1 MPFLL
6 SNPLLLAALAGIGI
20 PIAVHLLM
28 KRKQV
33 RMRFSTVRFFV
44 QDEPKARSKR
54 KLRNLL
60 LLLLRLLVFAL
71 IVLAFTRPYLPLG
84 AGAGRR
90 NPKQVVVVLDRS
102 LSMQARD
109 GAGTRW
115 ETARNR
121 IRQQL
126 DALTS
131 ADRVALVTTAARTET
146 VTPFSPPSVVA
157 ARLSE
162 LTPTHTAGD
171 LAPGLREAVRLL
183 TQAERGPDPSI
194 LLVSDLQR
202 DAVQSLDSAPVPPGI
217 DLRVVAIGDLLTPNL
232 SVADLRLDSG
242 ETNRPFA
249 TIASH
254 SDEPAKSLE
263 ARLSVDGKP
272 VWTRPLSLGPGA
284 STNLALDLPPLPQGW
299 HQAEVRLAQD
309 DNLTADNTRT
319 AVFYVPPPIRVLLVE
334 GRRGVRSFEEQSFF
348 LAAAL
353 DPNAGSTNATPNRF
367 RVEKVDPSQLA
378 ARLAL
383 VASSQGAATNLAARI
398 PFDAVFLPAQR
409 SLPPGAPD
417 ALARFVQAGGGLAL
431 FVSPELVP
439 ATFNNT
445 FGDLL
450 PAQLLRSESAEIE
463 SPWRLGLVDR
473 STPVFDAFKLPNS
486 GNLAIAEFLR
496 RFVLEPARGVS
507 VLARFDDGMPA
518 VLSRTVGSGRVLLIN
533 TSPDNTGSDWPKHKT
548 FVPAIHGIAR
558 HLAGRTDDR
567 LLLAGLAVTLGDEA
581 ELPAPAGESSG
592 RKLVGPDGRER
603 PAPPEEAGLIHLE
616 PDLPGAWSLHET
628 NRAPLLQLAAQLPPS
643 ESVLESARP
652 DEITRRIPRRD
663 PAAAGDIAVEWT
675 GNDRQRLEYWRPLLL
690 AAILLLLAE
699 TIVANRSTT

>member
-6 SNPLLLAALAGIGI
+6 SNPLLLAALAGLGI
-20 PIAVHLLM
+20 PIAIHLLM

-54 KLRNLL
+54 KLRNLFL
-60 LLLLRLLVFAL
+60 LFLRLVVLTL
-71 IVLAFTRPYLPLG
+71 IVLAFTRPFLPLG

-90 NPKQVVVVLDRS
+90 NPKQLVVVLDRS

-109 GAGTRW
+109 GNASRW
-115 ETARNR
+115 DSARNR

-126 DALTS
+126 DSLTP

-157 ARLSE
+157 AKLAE
-162 LTPTHTAGD
+162 LTPSHSTGD

-183 TQAERGPDPSI
+183 SQAERGPDAAI

-202 DAVQSLDSAPVPPGI
+202 DATTGIDSAPVPPGI
-217 DLRVVAIGDLLTPNL
+217 DLRLVHVGDVLTPNL
-232 SVADLRLDSG
+232 SVTDLQLDSG
-242 ETNRPFA
+242 DTNRPFV

-254 SDEPAKSLE
+254 SDEPASSLP
-263 ARLSVDGKP
+263 ASLVIDGRP
-272 VWTRPLSLGPGA
+272 AWTRSLTLTPGG
-284 STNLALDLPPLPQGW
+284 STNLPLDLPPLPHGW
-299 HQAEVRLAQD
+299 HHAEVRLGTNDA
-309 DNLTADNTRT
+309 LAADNARS

-353 DPNAGSTNATPNRF
+353 DPNAGTTNAAPNRF
-367 RVEKVDPSQLA
+367 RVEKIDPAQLA
-378 ARLAL
+378 AALAL
-383 VASSQGAATNLAARI
+383 LPSAQGSATNIASRI

-409 SLPPGAPD
+409 PLPPGTPD

-431 FVSPELVP
+431 FVGSDAVP
-439 ATFNNT
+439 AAFNSTFA
-445 FGDLL
+445 DLL
-450 PAQLLRSESAEIE
+450 PAQLLRTEAAEIE
-463 SPWRLGLVDR
+463 SPWRLGLADR
-473 STPVFDAFKLPNS
+473 NSAVFDAFKLPNS

-496 RFVLEPARGVS
+496 RFTLEPARGTT

-518 VLSRTVGSGRVLLIN
+518 VLSRSVGSGRVLLVN
-533 TSPDNTGSDWPKHKT
+533 TTPDPAWSDWPKHKT

-567 LLLAGLAVTLGDEA
+567 LLLAGHAVTVGDEA
-581 ELPAPAGESSG
+581 ELPAPGGDSAG
-592 RKLVGPDGRER
+592 RRLVGPDGRER
-603 PAPPEEAGLIHLE
+603 TAPPEEAGLIHLE
-616 PDLPGAWSLHET
+616 PDLPGAWTLRDAQG
-628 NRAPLLQLAAQLPPS
+628 NPLVQIAAQLPPS

-652 DEITRRIPRRD
+652 DDITRRIPRRD
-663 PAAAGDIAVEWT
+663 AAAPGDLAAQWT
-675 GNDRQRLEYWRPLLL
+675 GTDRQRLEYWRPLLL
-690 AAILLLLAE
+690 AAIVLLLAE